1 MTYSLSF
8 VASALKEWRKL
19 DGSVREQFKK
29 KLAQR
34 LEIPHV
40 PSAKLKAS
48 NNRYKIKLR
57 DVGYRLVYDVV
68 DETLIV
74 TVIAVGRRDGGV
86 VYDTAQQR

>member
-8 VASALKEWRKL
+8 VTPALKEWRKL

-29 KLAQR
+29 KLAER

-40 PSAKLKAS
+40 ASAKLSAS

-57 DVGYRLVYDVV
+57 NVGYRLIYDVV

-74 TVIAVGRRDGGV
+74 TVIAIGRRDGDA
-86 VYDTAQQR
+86 VYDAALLR